1 MSKQKPDP
9 CDELLRQWQ
18 MRRELAN
25 YYMTALLRLSPDAP
39 GALHRR
45 QELNKKIFVAQL
57 CLKQIDDQL
66 QRCYAEHDLAL
77 AKRL

>member
-1 MSKQKPDP
+1 MFKQKPDP
-9 CDELLRQWQ
+9 CDELLQQWQ

-39 GALHRR
+39 DALHRR
-45 QELNKKIFVAQL
+45 QELSKKIFVAQL

-66 QRCYAEHDLAL
+66 QCCYEEHDRAP